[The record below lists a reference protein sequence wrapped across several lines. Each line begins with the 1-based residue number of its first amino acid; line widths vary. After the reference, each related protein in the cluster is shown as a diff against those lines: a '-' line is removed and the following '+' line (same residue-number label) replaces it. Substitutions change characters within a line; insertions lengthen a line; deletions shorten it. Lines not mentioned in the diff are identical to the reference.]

1 MAPIKQKKLPTVPI
15 KKKKILTSHKIKKTL
30 ASEQLLTSHNIISS
44 QMLNIHHTPR
54 FFFVIGKYINPKL

>member
-30 ASEQLLTSHNIISS
+30 ASEQLFASHKIISPE
-44 QMLNIHHTPR
+44 MLKTHHTSR
-54 FFFVIGKYINPKL
+54 